1 MDATGAAADSPGR
14 EKNVIPATIEGTNG
28 GAAEETPVV
37 LVALRPRSY
46 SDTIG
51 HVIGELR
58 PNLAVRVVEP
68 CDLAEQ
74 VLRFRPDLVLC
85 SQPNLAAPDGEKPS
99 NTSWLEYYPYA
110 EPPEDEIRIDGQS
123 SGQRAV
129 ELSDLLAIVDHTLT
143 HA

>member
-1 MDATGAAADSPGR
+1 MDATGAAADGPGG

-85 SQPNLAAPDGEKPS
+85 SQPNTVAQDSGGKPS
-99 NTSWLEYYPYA
+99 TS
-110 EPPEDEIRIDGQS
+110 
-123 SGQRAV
+123 
-129 ELSDLLAIVDHTLT
+129 
-143 HA
+143 